1 MKKQH
6 FLRILAL
13 MLLCVLLT
21 GCSSAV
27 NDTIAAIDAI
37 PTAENKTTAVRAAE
51 ELYDKLSD
59 KQKEQVT
66 NIGILLVAQ
75 TEAAISDIGYVSEFS
90 MMSTLSK
97 ADTINKAGRL
107 YASLSDEQKAQ
118 VTNAE
123 KLTEAQT
130 ILTSA
135 QKAERDAQT
144 FAEKL
149 FVRFAKC
156 FKHPESISLQH
167 VWYSTTTGTLHDF
180 TFQFDVKNGVGIVEN
195 VYYGTK
201 ISFTELDDES
211 LNKWVSG
218 FMVLGD
224 GSYFAEGETGAMDA
238 AAKGYGIELDAE
250 AIQTYFL
257 RNR

>member
-1 MKKQH
+1 
-6 FLRILAL
+6 

-37 PTAENKTTAVRAAE
+37 PTAENKTTAIHTAE
-51 ELYDKLSD
+51 ELYNKLSD

-66 NIGILLVAQ
+66 NVGILLVAQ
-75 TEAAISDIGYVSEFS
+75 TEAAISDIGFVSEFS
-90 MMSTLSK
+90 MMSTLPK
-97 ADTINKAGRL
+97 AGTINKAGRL
-107 YASLSDEQKAQ
+107 YDSLSDEQKAQ

-123 KLTEAQT
+123 KLTEART

-135 QKAERDAQT
+135 QNAEREAQA

-167 VWYSTTTGTLHDF
+167 VWYSTMNGTLHDF

-201 ISFTELDDES
+201 ISFTKLDDES
-211 LNKWVSG
+211 LNQWISG
-218 FMVLGD
+218 FILLGE
-224 GSYFAEGETGAMDA
+224 GSYFAEGETGAMDST
-238 AAKGYGIELDAE
+238 AKGYGVELDAA
-250 AIQTYFL
+250 AIQTYFQ